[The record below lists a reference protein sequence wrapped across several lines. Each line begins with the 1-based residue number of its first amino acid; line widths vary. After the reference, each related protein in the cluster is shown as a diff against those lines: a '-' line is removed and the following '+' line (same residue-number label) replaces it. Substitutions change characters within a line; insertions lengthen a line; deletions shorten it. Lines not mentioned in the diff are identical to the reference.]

1 MTDAEREEAV
11 IAIVAHLSA
20 ANAKMKRIHDGGRVA
35 DLLPAARDEIRKA
48 GELAERLG
56 GA

>member
-1 MTDAEREEAV
+1 MTDTEREEAV